1 LTNNCGPSTCGSNDA
16 TCGVNKIGGGT
27 AGKDI
32 ADQVYSYL
40 CG

>member
-1 LTNNCGPSTCGSNDA
+1 LNNNCGPSTCGSNDA